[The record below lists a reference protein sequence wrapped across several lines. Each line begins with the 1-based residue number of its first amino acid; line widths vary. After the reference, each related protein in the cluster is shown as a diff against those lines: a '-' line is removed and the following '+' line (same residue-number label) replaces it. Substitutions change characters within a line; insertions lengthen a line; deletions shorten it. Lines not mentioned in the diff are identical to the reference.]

1 MPLCFP
7 IRALARLDKYRD
19 IIHSI
24 EGDKPQNMRLPKKT
38 DFFTFLSLYSRSHSG
53 GSPMTLHRRV
63 SFFLFLAFL
72 LLCLTAMGGK
82 PSREAPPDKAG
93 AAQNGAAATQK
104 DTPLPAQVTNIN
116 VDRATLTENKP
127 LTVTFSDPM
136 VRAENIDQPL
146 DAADMPFTLHP
157 PVPGEGRWVTK
168 KTFAFLPEK
177 GFRPGKRYA
186 LLLKNDLRAL
196 DGRPVQFYFSF
207 KTPTPAL
214 HQLQAGAYD
223 AANRRQVLHFDF
235 SMPVSLAA
243 FTEHLTVTDAEN
255 GEPVTLDFEGAP
267 EKANSFTVTAELG
280 VERKKLSVI
289 VREDQDSDQHPL
301 GLAKTLPFTVSVD
314 PDGGAAGLTAAD
326 RDVES
331 PVKFTNA
338 YSFQERPERMVAR
351 FRLSHTLQSHAQ
363 KEFIRVEPDLPY
375 TLTPHADT
383 LFFSENVEPG
393 MHIRVTLLP
402 GIIDSQGRV
411 LKQERSMDVTVND
424 YAAAVS
430 FTEPGNF
437 LTPLFGGRVGLSL
450 VNVDEVTVS
459 LQRQYDNNLPFMD
472 IDPGEAARAM
482 MRDIAF
488 KEIAVKS
495 PGRNVIERRALDVQ
509 DLAGEQ
515 KGVFLLTINSYEKY
529 TNEAGKTRM
538 HHGNSEE
545 RLVVLTDIGVTARV
559 FPSGI
564 TVFATSLGSA
574 APLSDAEVRVYS
586 ASNQLIARGHTNRD
600 GVFLHKRSSLWDA
613 QLKPSVVTVS
623 HGSGEAADLTFLP
636 LTGGT
641 GIYQEDPATLPY
653 LEKGY
658 EAFVYM
664 PRDVFR
670 PGEKVDLKAF
680 VRDAAHKAPEPFP
693 VLFRVVSPRG
703 LEAARGSATLSDEGG
718 ADFSFT
724 LPASAPT
731 GGYRAL
737 LEMPGQNGETIG
749 DCVFSVEDF
758 VPPRLEVAVTPSL
771 QLLPPGEHLDVALSG
786 RYLFGAPGADLAY
799 ELGYRASGRDF
810 HPEGFAEYTFGDNEK
825 NFAPQVSLRYV
836 NGALGDDGTGSVRF
850 PVPSDWQPPALLNV
864 KLIGSVQE
872 DGGRWVTQTAD
883 FIYWP
888 TPWLLGIRLEGKE
901 LAPGAEGRFSTVAV
915 TPGEQ
920 TADCGPL
927 HVEISRVQ
935 SVWHTVYRDNRYVYT
950 HSERFI
956 PQKKLTLESENG
968 KADFAFKP
976 DQYGTYLIRVASAD
990 GAVVA
995 SRRFTAYG
1003 DDGYAG
1009 LEGGG
1014 RMDKVE
1020 LSFDNTHYRPGE
1032 TARLSVKAPYPGT
1045 LFLGLERAEQIST
1058 RVLRMDE
1065 PATVVDIPVTEG
1077 MDPNI
1082 SVTAW
1087 VIRPVREENRA
1098 WYAHRAHG
1106 MIALMMSKKPHILN
1120 VSAAAP
1126 QKAAPSAPLA
1136 VPFTVTDEQG
1146 LPVEGE
1152 FSVALVDEGI
1162 LSLTGFATP
1171 DPVRFFMAR
1180 RGAVGKSHDAFDALL
1195 RPEAKATPLLKAGGD
1210 AAESYQG
1217 SLSTQQIFLAA
1228 FLPTVKTDANGQ
1240 AEALFDIP
1248 EYSGKGRLMVV
1259 GAAGNRF
1266 ASGSSQVRFARDL
1279 VLESTAPRAV
1289 APGDSFDLTVKLF
1302 TLPAEGSP
1310 PLDGEARLTIS
1321 CEGPVRIEGEP
1332 ERVLPLAAPVMK
1344 DGEEAAAPG
1353 EPLTHS
1359 LSFAARAEESA
1370 DIARV
1375 SVSVSVPG
1383 RDDLSFTKT
1392 LEIAVRPPYPRSSA
1406 SASALLRAGEQK
1418 DMAPEGLWL
1427 PGRTSTAVSVDR
1439 SPVIAV
1445 LPALEYL
1452 RTYPYGCLEQV
1463 TSRAWPYLT
1472 LTEVQKALD
1481 KTTHAADA
1489 DTVLSGVVAR
1499 IASMQT
1505 PDGGF
1510 SMWPG
1515 GNRPDPWKSV
1525 NAAFFLIEAK
1535 AHVPV
1540 APGLLENAL
1549 GYLRLV
1555 LAAPAE
1561 SLGGEG
1567 YSTKAFAAFV
1577 LTRAGEAPLGWVQ
1590 HLAEQEKKMLPSGRI
1605 FLAGARALK
1614 AGNPEALKALGK
1626 DASLKDIKEAKS
1638 GYNRTM
1644 ESALRNKSLLLY
1656 MWAQVA
1662 PLDEEARALCLDV
1675 AAILGESSYYSTQE
1689 AGMAALALG
1698 TYLEK
1703 TGGGSGSFKARIG
1716 MPGMEPV
1723 GIESGKPVTMSSPEA
1738 PLDAEGRVLPVAVSV
1753 EEGEAYAVYNVRGT
1767 PREAPAPRSS
1777 GLSVS
1782 RVWKTPDGSVI
1793 DLSTGAAALKKGD
1806 RIIAELT
1813 VTARRPISDVA
1824 LSDLLPGGLEVENP
1838 RLNTAAAETDDEE
1851 EQGDIFIDLR
1861 EDRLLV
1867 FFDQLQGGQ
1876 KRTFRYSL
1884 RAVSK
1889 GVFVLPPLAA
1899 DAMYDP
1905 ELSAVTDS
1913 GRVTVE

>member
-1 MPLCFP
+1 
-7 IRALARLDKYRD
+7 
-19 IIHSI
+19 
-24 EGDKPQNMRLPKKT
+24 
-38 DFFTFLSLYSRSHSG
+38 
-53 GSPMTLHRRV
+53 
-63 SFFLFLAFL
+63 
-72 LLCLTAMGGK
+72 MGGK
-82 PSREAPPDKAG
+82 PSKETPPPDYK
-93 AAQNGAAATQK
+93 AATQN
-104 DTPLPAQVTNIN
+104 DTSLPAQVTQIN
-116 VDRATLTENKP
+116 VDRRALAENKP

-136 VRAENIDQPL
+136 VKAEDIDQPL
-146 DAADMPFTLHP
+146 DIADMPFVLKP
-157 PVPGEGRWVTK
+157 SVPGEGRWLTQKSFV
-168 KTFAFLPEK
+168 FLPEK

-186 LLLKNDLRAL
+186 LLLKEDLRAI

-207 KTPTPAL
+207 KTDAPSIK
-214 HQLQAGAYD
+214 QLQPGAYD
-223 AANRRQVLHFDF
+223 AANHRQTLYFVF

-243 FTEHLTVTDAEN
+243 FTEHLSVSDAEN
-255 GEPVTLDFEGAP
+255 GEAVTLDLTGAP
-267 EKANSFTVTAELG
+267 EKTNSFTVIAELG
-280 VERKKLSVI
+280 AERKTLSVLL
-289 VREDQDSDQHPL
+289 REDRDSDEYPL
-301 GLAKTLPFTVSVD
+301 GLAKDHTFTITVD
-314 PDGGAAGLTAAD
+314 QDGGAAGIMAD
-326 RDVES
+326 KDEGS
-331 PVKFTNA
+331 PIRPREA
-338 YSFQERPERMVAR
+338 YSYQEGPGERIVAR
-351 FRLSHTLQSHAQ
+351 FLLSSALQTHAQ

-375 TLTPHADT
+375 TLSSYADT
-383 LFFSENVEPG
+383 LHFSEKVEPG
-393 MHIRVTLLP
+393 MDIRVTLLP
-402 GIIDSQGRV
+402 GLTDAAGRV
-411 LKQERSMDVTVND
+411 LKEERSMSVTVED
-424 YAAAVS
+424 YKCAAFFA
-430 FTEPGNF
+430 EPGNF
-437 LTPLFGGRVGLSL
+437 LTPLYGSRVGLTL
-450 VNVDEVTVS
+450 VNVDRVTVS

-472 IDPGEAARAM
+472 IDPGETARNM
-482 MRDIAF
+482 MRGISV

-495 PGRNVIERRALDVQ
+495 PGRNILERRALDIQ
-509 DLAGEQ
+509 DLAKGQ
-515 KGVFLLTINSYEKY
+515 KGVFLLTVDSYWKDTDE
-529 TNEAGKTRM
+529 NGSPSVR
-538 HHGNSEE
+538 HGSWAE
-545 RLVVLTDIGVTARV
+545 RLVVLTDIGVTARS

-586 ASNQLIARGHTNRD
+586 ASNQLIARGHTDRD
-600 GVFLHKRSSLWDA
+600 GVFLHKRSDPWDA
-613 QLKPSVVTVS
+613 QLTPSVVTVS

-636 LTGGT
+636 LNGGT

-664 PRDVFR
+664 PRDVYR

-680 VRDAAHKAPEPFP
+680 VRDASQNAPAPFP
-693 VLFRVVSPRG
+693 VLFRVASPRG

-718 ADFSFT
+718 AEFSFT

-731 GGYRAL
+731 GGYRVM
-737 LEMPGQNGETIG
+737 LEIPGQGSAAIG
-749 DCVFSVEDF
+749 ACTFSVEDF

-771 QLLPPGEHLDVALSG
+771 QLLPPGEELKVALSG
-786 RYLFGAPGADLAY
+786 QYLFGAPGADLAY
-799 ELGYRASGRDF
+799 ELGYRASTGGF
-810 HPEGFAEYTFGDNEK
+810 PPEGFTGYSFGDNEK
-825 NFAPQVSLRYV
+825 RFDTQVNLRYV
-836 NGALGDDGTGSVRF
+836 TGTLGDDGTGGVRF

-883 FIYWP
+883 FTYWP
-888 TPWLLGIRLEGKE
+888 TPWLLGLRLEGKE

-915 TPGEQ
+915 SPDEKVV
-920 TADCGPL
+920 DCGPL
-927 HVEISRVQ
+927 LVEISRVQ
-935 SVWHTVYRDNRYVYT
+935 SVWHTVYRNNRYVYT

-956 PQKKLTLESENG
+956 PHAKLTVESEDG

-976 DQYGTYLIRVASAD
+976 DQYGTYLVRVASKD
-990 GAVVA
+990 GSVVA

-1003 DDGYAG
+1003 EDGYAG
-1009 LEGGG
+1009 EEGGG

-1020 LSFDNTHYRPGE
+1020 LSFDKTEYLPGE

-1045 LFLGLERAEQIST
+1045 LFLGLERAGQMST

-1065 PATVVDIPVTEG
+1065 SATVVDIPVTQG
-1077 MDPNI
+1077 MTPNI

-1106 MIALMMSKKPHILN
+1106 MIALMLSKKPHILK
-1120 VSAAAP
+1120 VSAATP

-1136 VPFTVTDEQG
+1136 VPFTVTDDQG

-1162 LSLTGFATP
+1162 LSLTGFSTP

-1180 RGAVGKSHDAFDALL
+1180 RNAVGASYDAFDALL

-1217 SLSTQQIFLAA
+1217 SLSTQQIFLAS

-1248 EYSGKGRLMVV
+1248 EYSGKGRLMIV
-1259 GAAGNRF
+1259 GAAGSRF

-1279 VLESTAPRAV
+1279 VLESSAPRAV
-1289 APGDSFDLTVKLF
+1289 APGDAFDFTVKLF
-1302 TLPAEGSP
+1302 ALPAEGAT
-1310 PLDGEARLTIS
+1310 PLEGEAHLSIS
-1321 CEGPVRIEGEP
+1321 CEGPVRIEGEL
-1332 ERVLPLAAPVMK
+1332 ERVLPLAAPATE
-1344 DGEEAAAPG
+1344 DGQEAKAPLG
-1353 EPLTHS
+1353 PLTHA
-1359 LSFAARAEESA
+1359 LSFAAKAENA
-1370 DIARV
+1370 VDIARITV
-1375 SVSVSVPG
+1375 GVSVPG

-1418 DMAPEGLWL
+1418 DLAPEGRWL
-1427 PGRTSTAVSVDR
+1427 PGKTSAAVSVDR

-1452 RTYPYGCLEQV
+1452 RDYPYGCLEQV

-1481 KTTHAADA
+1481 KSTHVTDA
-1489 DTVLSGVVAR
+1489 NTVLSGVVSR

-1505 PDGGF
+1505 PEGGF

-1515 GNRPDPWKSV
+1515 GNRPNPWKSV
-1525 NAAFFLIEAK
+1525 NAIFFLVEAK
-1535 AHVPV
+1535 SHVPV
-1540 APGLLENAL
+1540 APGLLESAL

-1555 LAAPAE
+1555 LATPAGAL
-1561 SLGGEG
+1561 SADGDG
-1567 YSTKAFAAFV
+1567 YSIKAFAAFV
-1577 LTRAGEAPLGWVQ
+1577 LTKAGEAPLGWVQ
-1590 HLAEQEKKMLPSGRI
+1590 HLAEQEKEMLPSGRI

-1614 AGNPEALKALGK
+1614 AGNPETLKDLGT
-1626 DASLKDIKEAKS
+1626 DASLWKSEKARS
-1638 GYNRTM
+1638 GYNRTL
-1644 ESALRNKSLLLY
+1644 ESTLRNKSLLLY
-1656 MWAQVA
+1656 MWTQVA
-1662 PLDEEARALCLDV
+1662 PLDEEAKALCLDV
-1675 AAILGESSYYSTQE
+1675 AALLGKSSYYSTQE

-1703 TGGGSGSFKARIG
+1703 TGGGSGRFKARVG
-1716 MPGMEPV
+1716 MPGMEV
-1723 GIESGKPVTMSSPEA
+1723 VALEDGKAVTLSSPQA
-1738 PLDAEGRVLPVAVSV
+1738 ALDAEGHALPTSISV

-1767 PREAPAPRSS
+1767 PGGAPAPRSS

-1782 RVWKTPDGSVI
+1782 RVWKNADGSVI
-1793 DLSTGAAALKKGD
+1793 DLSTGAATLKKGD
-1806 RIIAELT
+1806 RITAELT
-1813 VTARRPISDVA
+1813 ITARRPISDVA

-1838 RLNTAAAETDDEE
+1838 RLNTAAAETGDEAG
-1851 EQGDIFIDLR
+1851 GDLFIDLR

-1867 FFDQLQGGQ
+1867 FFDRLEADK
-1876 KRTFRYSL
+1876 KRTFSYSL

-1889 GVFVLPPLAA
+1889 GVFLLPPLAA

-1905 ELSAVTDS
+1905 ELSAITGSGTVTI
-1913 GRVTVE
+1913 E